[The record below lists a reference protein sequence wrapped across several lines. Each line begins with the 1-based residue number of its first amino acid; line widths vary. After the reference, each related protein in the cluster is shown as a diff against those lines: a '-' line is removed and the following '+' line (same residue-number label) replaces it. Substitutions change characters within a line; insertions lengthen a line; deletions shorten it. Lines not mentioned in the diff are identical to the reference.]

1 MHSSVYPSCPS
12 VCRED
17 VPCHFRCVTLPI
29 CHGYLNLSQSDATP
43 LTFSGAMSMMGA
55 EGWSWWHTECERLF
69 GGRRMGRGGGPKGRG
84 LAPIQSQVR
93 IGWCFLLGRH
103 PAPIPR
109 PLLHPS
115 CAGCRCALG
124 RPGCGFTWLLIRVEE
139 VIGCWMHCGK
149 ECTDAAT
156 LARVTQAG
164 MVHQPTSHCCSS
176 AEPCP
181 V

>member
-1 MHSSVYPSCPS
+1 MRWDNVSSTYHDLASCVSAQQWVTCNRADGCVLFFSLFMHSSVYPSCPS

-93 IGWCFLLGRH
+93 IRWCFCWDGTLPPYLDLSCTP
-103 PAPIPR
+103 PAQAVVVHSDGQGVD
-109 PLLHPS
+109 LH
-115 CAGCRCALG
+115 GC
-124 RPGCGFTWLLIRVEE
+124 
-139 VIGCWMHCGK
+139 
-149 ECTDAAT
+149 
-156 LARVTQAG
+156 
-164 MVHQPTSHCCSS
+164 
-176 AEPCP
+176 
-181 V
+181 